1 MLVFLNAVGVF
12 RLSAV
17 RTVSRS
23 AIVSYTPAQMFDL
36 VADVERYPEF
46 LPWCICRRAALKR
59 NERELRG
66 SLSMAQGPLHGTF
79 TTRNELDYP
88 RRMTLELEE
97 GPFSDLIGEWRFEAL
112 GEAGCRISLNLR
124 FAFSNKVKDAL
135 LGVMFEQT
143 CNKLVDAF
151 VQRAAQVYG

>member
-1 MLVFLNAVGVF
+1 
-12 RLSAV
+12 V

-36 VADVERYPEF
+36 VAHVERYPEF
-46 LPWCICRRAALKR
+46 LPWCITGELLSRD
-59 NERELRG
+59 ERELRG
-66 SLSMAQGPLHGTF
+66 SITMAQGPLHGTF
-79 TTRNELDYP
+79 TTRNEIDYP

-112 GEAGCRISLNLR
+112 GEAGCRISLDLR